1 MKRISKTKKDWNITR
16 EVHDAIEICRK
27 NPSMM
32 ATISVPNTLVRLAAE
47 MMLNE
52 ISMYDEA
59 ACRVE
64 VAQATVH

>member
-1 MKRISKTKKDWNITR
+1 MKMISKTKTDWNITR
-16 EVHDAIEICRK
+16 QVHDAIEICRK
-27 NPSMM
+27 NHLMM
-32 ATISVPNTLVRLAAE
+32 ATISVPNTMVRLAAE

>member
-1 MKRISKTKKDWNITR
+1 ML
-16 EVHDAIEICRK
+16 
-27 NPSMM
+27 
-32 ATISVPNTLVRLAAE
+32 ATISVPNTMVRLAAE